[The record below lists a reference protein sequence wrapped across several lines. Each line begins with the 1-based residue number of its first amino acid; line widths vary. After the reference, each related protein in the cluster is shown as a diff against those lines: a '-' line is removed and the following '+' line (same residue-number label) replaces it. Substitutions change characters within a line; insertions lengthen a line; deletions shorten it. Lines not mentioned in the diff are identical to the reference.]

1 MNIRLNIGTKV
12 ALAVAAAAVCVASAV
27 GLLVHRITATDQ
39 LTSARS
45 DMDRRLMAAVYDQA
59 AGRKSEAR
67 LDPPDLPAPVSRAV
81 RRGVRVTYLQ
91 DGPDPVLWAATRI
104 SDRTVLALSR
114 PYGWEADELAA
125 LDRTL
130 VTTGAAATVVVSLA
144 GLALGVRMGRRATAA
159 ARMAERIAHGDLDA
173 RIAPQGRDEI
183 ARLAASVNAMADALA
198 ARLEAERR
206 VTADIAHELRTPVA
220 AMVTAT
226 GLLPPGPASELVAG
240 GVHKLRGLVEDVLE
254 VARLDAHAVSVET
267 EPRQVSAMA
276 RRAVAGLD
284 GAEGRVVGRRGDGQ
298 ADGPGTG
305 HVNDLPHGPADDW
318 VDSPKAGH
326 ANNPPHGPA
335 DGRVEVRIVADA
347 VAETDP
353 RRVERV
359 LTNLVHNALRH
370 GAPPVTVEVDVET
383 DAETDGDGAGA
394 VVRVRDHG
402 PGFPP
407 DLLAVVTASGP
418 QRFRTGYGSAGTG
431 LGLTIA
437 SGQARLLG
445 ARLTF
450 RNHPDGGAEATLRLT
465 GGGPADGGAE

>member
-27 GLLVHRITATDQ
+27 GLLVHRITAANQ
-39 LTSARS
+39 LTTARS
-45 DMDRRLMAAVYDQA
+45 DMDRRLMTAVYDQA

-67 LDPPDLPAPVSRAV
+67 LDPPDLPAPVARAV

-114 PYGWEADELAA
+114 PYGCEADELAA

-159 ARMAERIAHGDLDA
+159 ARTAGRIAHGDLDA
-173 RIAPQGRDEI
+173 RIGPQGRDEI
-183 ARLAASVNAMADALA
+183 AWLAASVNTMADALG

-226 GLLPPGPASELVAG
+226 GLLPAHPATDLVAG

-254 VARLDAHAVSVET
+254 VARLDAQVACVET
-267 EPRQVSAMA
+267 EARQVSAMA
-276 RRAVAGLD
+276 RRAVAGL
-284 GAEGRVVGRRGDGQ
+284 EG
-298 ADGPGTG
+298 
-305 HVNDLPHGPADDW
+305 
-318 VDSPKAGH
+318 
-326 ANNPPHGPA
+326 
-335 DGRVEVRIVADA
+335 VEVRIVADTL
-347 VAETDP
+347 VETDP
-353 RRVERV
+353 RRVERI
-359 LTNLVHNALRH
+359 LTNLVTNALRH
-370 GAPPVTVEVDVET
+370 GAPPVTVDVDT
-383 DAETDGDGAGA
+383 DHDGAI
-394 VVRVRDHG
+394 VRVRDHG

-407 DLLAVVTASGP
+407 DLLSVLTASGP
-418 QRFRTGYGSAGTG
+418 QRFRTGSGSAGTG

-437 SGQARLLG
+437 SGQTRLLG
-445 ARLTF
+445 ACLTF
-450 RNHPDGGAEATLRLT
+450 RNHPEGGAEATLRLS
-465 GGGPADGGAE
+465 GGGPADA

>member
-1 MNIRLNIGTKV
+1 MNIGTKV

-39 LTSARS
+39 LNSARS
-45 DMDRRLMAAVYDQA
+45 DMDRRLMTAVYDQA

-81 RRGVRVTYLQ
+81 RRGVRVSYLQ
-91 DGPDPVLWAATRI
+91 DGPDPVLWVATRI

-114 PYGWEADELAA
+114 PYGGEADELAA

-159 ARMAERIAHGDLDA
+159 ARTAERIAHGDLDA
-173 RIAPQGRDEI
+173 RIDPQGRDEI

-226 GLLPPGPASELVAG
+226 GLLPPGPASELVEG

-284 GAEGRVVGRRGDGQ
+284 GAEGRVVSRRREGQ
-298 ADGPGTG
+298 ADGPGAG
-305 HVNDLPHGPADDW
+305 HV
-318 VDSPKAGH
+318 
-326 ANNPPHGPA
+326 NNPPHSPA

-353 RRVERV
+353 RRVERI

-383 DAETDGDGAGA
+383 DAETDGDGAGP

-418 QRFRTGYGSAGTG
+418 QRFRTGSESAGTG

-450 RNHPDGGAEATLRLT
+450 RNPPGGGAEATLRLT

>member
-1 MNIRLNIGTKV
+1 
-12 ALAVAAAAVCVASAV
+12 
-27 GLLVHRITATDQ
+27 
-39 LTSARS
+39 
-45 DMDRRLMAAVYDQA
+45 
-59 AGRKSEAR
+59 

-91 DGPDPVLWAATRI
+91 DGPDPMLWAATRI

-159 ARMAERIAHGDLDA
+159 ARTAERIAHGDLDA
-173 RIAPQGRDEI
+173 RIGPQGRDEI

-284 GAEGRVVGRRGDGQ
+284 GAEGRVVSRRREGQ
-298 ADGPGTG
+298 AEGSGAG
-305 HVNDLPHGPADDW
+305 HVNDPPHGPADGR
-318 VDSPKAGH
+318 VDSPKTGH
-326 ANNPPHGPA
+326 ANNPPHSPA

-353 RRVERV
+353 RRVERI

-383 DAETDGDGAGA
+383 DAETDAETDGDGAGP

-418 QRFRTGYGSAGTG
+418 QRFRTGSESAGTG

-465 GGGPADGGAE
+465 GSGPADGSAE

>member
-12 ALAVAAAAVCVASAV
+12 ALAIAAGAVCVASAV
-27 GLLVHRITATDQ
+27 GLLVHHCIATDQ

-45 DMDRRLMAAVYDQA
+45 GMDRRLMTAVYDQA

-91 DGPDPVLWAATRI
+91 DGPDPMLWAATRI

-114 PYGWEADELAA
+114 PYGFEVDELAE

-144 GLALGVRMGRRATAA
+144 GLALGVRTGRRATAA
-159 ARMAERIAHGDLDA
+159 ARTAERIAHGDLDA
-173 RIAPQGRDEI
+173 RIGPQGRDEI

-226 GLLPPGPASELVAG
+226 SLLPPGPASELVAG

-254 VARLDAHAVSVET
+254 VARLDAYAVSVET

-284 GAEGRVVGRRGDGQ
+284 GAEGQ
-298 ADGPGTG
+298 ADGPGAVY
-305 HVNDLPHGPADDW
+305 VND
-318 VDSPKAGH
+318 
-326 ANNPPHGPA
+326 PPHSPA

-353 RRVERV
+353 RRVERI

-383 DAETDGDGAGA
+383 DAETDGDGARP

-418 QRFRTGYGSAGTG
+418 QRFRTGCESAGTG